1 VREHLKLNSEICDF
15 VARNA
20 KETMLAPV
28 MGSGSVCRWKEY
40 GVRRS
45 VLCRCTWQ
53 ESGFSRGED
62 LSKINLVTKILYKL
76 HSVNEICKDGAAKK
90 KCVTVQHEVPFPSTL
105 TGHTLR

>member
-1 VREHLKLNSEICDF
+1 ME
-15 VARNA
+15 
-20 KETMLAPV
+20 
-28 MGSGSVCRWKEY
+28 SG
-40 GVRRS
+40 GRS

-90 KCVTVQHEVPFPSTL
+90 EVCYCTTRSSIPVNFDGPYAALVT
-105 TGHTLR
+105 